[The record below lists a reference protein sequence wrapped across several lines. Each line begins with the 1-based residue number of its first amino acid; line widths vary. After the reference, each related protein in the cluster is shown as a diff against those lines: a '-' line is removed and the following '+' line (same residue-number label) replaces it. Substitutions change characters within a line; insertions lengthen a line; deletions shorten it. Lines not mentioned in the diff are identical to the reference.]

1 MIVILIKKHY
11 YILFKIIGIEVRIFI
26 NKFQIFT
33 ELLYI
38 IILLFNDK
46 HEAAISKS
54 PAYVPNILIE
64 LIKIIYLFL

>member
-46 HEAAISKS
+46 HEAAI
-54 PAYVPNILIE
+54 
-64 LIKIIYLFL
+64 